1 MPVSKLTAAQR
12 TFLEEKRFAVV
23 GTKNPDG
30 SPHLAVMWYL
40 LDGGDIVVN
49 SAQGRVKDRNL
60 AADPRMSVLVED
72 GYRWIRI
79 DGRATVEHD
88 QAIAHADIR
97 RLAARYYED
106 ERKVEQA
113 VKNNF
118 SKQHRITYRLPI
130 RRVAS
135 EEL

>member
-1 MPVSKLTAAQR
+1 MPASKLTPAQR
-12 TFLEEKRFAVV
+12 AFLEEKRFAVV

-40 LDGGDIVVN
+40 LDGENIVVN

-60 AADPRMSVLVED
+60 AADPRMSVLVAD
-72 GYRWIRI
+72 GYRWVRI
-79 DGRATVEHD
+79 DGRATIVHD
-88 QAIAHADIR
+88 QAIAHEDIR

-106 ERKVEQA
+106 DRKVEQA
-113 VKNNF
+113 MTNNF

>member
-1 MPVSKLTAAQR
+1 MPRSELTPAQR
-12 TFLEEKRFAVV
+12 RFLEEKRFAVV
-23 GTKNPDG
+23 GTRNPDG

-40 LDGGDIVVN
+40 VDGGDIVVN
-49 SAQGRVKDRNL
+49 SAQGRIKDRNL

-72 GYRWIRI
+72 GYRWLRVDSRARI
-79 DGRATVEHD
+79 EHD

-106 ERKVEQA
+106 ERKVEEA
-113 VKNNF
+113 VRNNF

-135 EEL
+135 EGF

>member
-1 MPVSKLTAAQR
+1 MARSEITPAQR
-12 TFLEEKRFAVV
+12 KFLEEKRFAVV
-23 GTKNPDG
+23 GTKNRDG

-40 LDGGDIVVN
+40 VDGDDIVVN

-60 AADPRMSVLVED
+60 AADQRMSVLVAD

-79 DGRATVEHD
+79 DGRARIEHD
-88 QAIAHADIR
+88 QTVAHAEIR

-106 ERKVEQA
+106 ERRVDEA
-113 VKNNF
+113 VRSNF
-118 SKQHRITYRLPI
+118 SKQHRITYRLAI

-135 EEL
+135 EEV

>member
-1 MPVSKLTAAQR
+1 VAELTAAHR
-12 TFLEEKRFAVV
+12 AFLAEKRFAIV

-40 LDGGDIVVN
+40 VDGDDIVVN
-49 SAQGRVKDRNL
+49 SVQGRIKDRNL

-79 DGRATVEHD
+79 DGRAKIEHD
-88 QAIAHADIR
+88 QAIARSDIR

-106 ERKVEQA
+106 DRKVEEA
-113 VKNNF
+113 MKNNF
-118 SKQHRITYRLPI
+118 SKQHRITYRLPL

-135 EEL
+135 EGF